1 MTIVAG
7 GDSFVFGHE
16 LKDCG
21 KNPSKNTFTALL
33 GADVCVARG
42 GYSNNAI
49 ARTVMSECSRH
60 QDNLGVIVSWTFS
73 SRFEFRFA
81 YSTGQVSSPW
91 YSINA
96 WTIEDNFENIKSEFV
111 TENEAIFNSQVETIK
126 RAQSTGVQDFAKTFY
141 KHVGSTEY
149 WEIYTTLKE
158 IVLLQNYLKL
168 RNIPYMFTC
177 ADNQIVKNY
186 TVDNADVH
194 ISALYNQID
203 FDHWFWFPPGTGAN
217 QTETPRGFY
226 QWAVEN
232 KYPVGTTHPLEQAHI
247 DASTLMQGKFNELVT
262 KHLQSN

>member
-42 GYSNNAI
+42 GYSNSAI
-49 ARTVMSECSRH
+49 ARTVMSECSQH

-91 YSINA
+91 YSVNA
-96 WTIEDNFENIKSEFV
+96 WTIENNFENIKSEFV

-168 RNIPYMFTC
+168 RQIPYMFTC
-177 ADNQIVKNY
+177 ADNQLVKNY

-203 FDHWFWFPPGTGAN
+203 FDHWFWFPEGHGSN
-217 QTETPRGFY
+217 QTEAPRGFY

-232 KYPVGTTHPLEQAHI
+232 KYPVGTTHPLEQAHQ

-262 KHLQSN
+262 KHIQSN